1 MKTKRLTTWCQRHYL
16 LSNVFVCLLVCGIC
30 NVPILAYGYTDN
42 FTSLSVNIIKPS
54 AFLMMVFF
62 ESTSSKV
69 FVFWCSRVVR
79 PASRL
84 MEIPW
89 HGCQSLD
96 ILQGVPADVQAYRC
110 WVIQCL

>member
-79 PASRL
+79 LANSV
-84 MEIPW
+84 ENPW
-89 HGCQSLD
+89 HGCQSWD
-96 ILQGVPADVQAYRC
+96 ILQGEPVDVQAYRC
-110 WVIQCL
+110 WAIQCL